1 MRVEFNVD
9 ECRRMF
15 EAVIDQLYDL
25 GLDKKDRASLR
36 RWSTDETGPG
46 DPLMQRLA
54 ENISSQVQRNHDR
67 SEVSQIKKPD
77 WL

>member
-9 ECRRMF
+9 ECHRMV
-15 EAVIDQLYDL
+15 EAVMDQLYELD
-25 GLDKKDRASLR
+25 LDKKDRANLR
-36 RWSTDETGPG
+36 RWSTDEMGPG
-46 DPLMQRLA
+46 DPLMQRLE